1 MQIMNGRSPSDVKGS
16 SLRSRLRE
24 ATGAA
29 ILDAAEEVFADKGL
43 HAAHMNDIAARAG
56 VAVGTLYNHF
66 KDRDALLDALMRER
80 REGMMQ
86 VIDDFLELPSSGVFR
101 EDLSA
106 LMKRMGGFLD
116 HHRRFHHI
124 LHQCDL
130 GAGLSAYPVTA
141 ASSAE
146 MKRLMYE
153 RLDVIMQRG
162 VEQKAL
168 RPELAAYYS
177 SILMGVLRSARQQ
190 QRELGS
196 EHLPVEEIVRFFME
210 GAGA

>member
-1 MQIMNGRSPSDVKGS
+1 MNGRSTSDAKGS

-29 ILDAAEEVFADKGL
+29 ILDAAEEVFADQGL
-43 HAAHMNDIAARAG
+43 HAAHMNDIAAKAG

-80 REGMMQ
+80 RMGMINA
-86 VIDDFLELPSSGVFR
+86 IDEFLLQPSSGLFR
-101 EDLSA
+101 EDLMA
-106 LMKRMGGFLD
+106 LMNSIGGYLD

-124 LHQCDL
+124 LHMCDL
-130 GAGLSAYPVTA
+130 GAGLAAYPVTA
-141 ASSAE
+141 ASAAE

-153 RLDVIMQRG
+153 RLDVVMKRG

-168 RPELAAYYS
+168 RPELEPYYS
-177 SILMGVLRSARQQ
+177 SILIGVLRSARQQ
-190 QRELGS
+190 QRELDT
-196 EHLPVEEIVRFFME
+196 EHLAVEEIVRFFIE
-210 GAGA
+210 GAGV

>member
-1 MQIMNGRSPSDVKGS
+1 MNGRSTSDAKGS

-29 ILDAAEEVFADKGL
+29 ILDAAEEVFADQGL
-43 HAAHMNDIAARAG
+43 HAAHMNDIAAKAG

-66 KDRDALLDALMRER
+66 KDRDALLAALMRER
-80 REGMMQ
+80 RMGMIQ
-86 VIDDFLELPSSGVFR
+86 AIDDFLAQPSSGVFR
-101 EDLSA
+101 DDLMA
-106 LMKRMGGFLD
+106 LMSSIGGYLD
-116 HHRRFHHI
+116 LHRRFHHI

-130 GAGLSAYPVTA
+130 GTGLVAYPVTA
-141 ASSAE
+141 AASAE

-153 RLDVIMQRG
+153 RLDIIMERG

-168 RPELAAYYS
+168 RPELAPYYS
-177 SILMGVLRSARQQ
+177 SILIGVLRSARQQ
-190 QRELGS
+190 QRELDT
-196 EHLPVEEIVRFFME
+196 EHLPVEEIVRFFMD

>member
-1 MQIMNGRSPSDVKGS
+1 MNGRSTSDAKGS

-29 ILDAAEEVFADKGL
+29 ILDAAEEVFADQGL
-43 HAAHMNDIAARAG
+43 HAAHMNDIAAKAG

-80 REGMMQ
+80 RMGMIQ
-86 VIDDFLELPSSGVFR
+86 AIDDFLAQPSSGVFR
-101 EDLSA
+101 EDLLA
-106 LMKRMGGFLD
+106 LMTNIGGYLD
-116 HHRRFHHI
+116 LHRRFHHI

-130 GAGLSAYPVTA
+130 GTGLAAYPVTA

-153 RLDVIMQRG
+153 RLDVIMERG

-168 RPELAAYYS
+168 RPELAPYYS
-177 SILMGVLRSARQQ
+177 SILIGVLRSARQQ
-190 QRELGS
+190 QRELAT